1 MITLEDYGVPLT
13 YEHHVQGDD
22 LAAGLT
28 AATYKI
34 DIKKINFDS
43 GGTTAI
49 LAGNIIVGA
58 TSSATALVLYV
69 SDPTGA
75 TTWAGGDAAGYF
87 YVTNIVGTFE
97 NDENLN
103 SILGTTG
110 AATENLATVNG
121 IAMPCDKLNV
131 GSYVSGMQA
140 KTALLTIE
148 TQAARFSLDGLPPTP
163 ATHANGWVSRG
174 IPMAT
179 GTSYLIRGINNIK
192 NFKICNSAA
201 GSNTRWTVVCFF

>member
-1 MITLEDYGVPLT
+1 MLTLEDYGVPLT

-28 AATYKI
+28 ACTYEIKI
-34 DIKKINFDS
+34 EKLNYDS
-43 GGTTAI
+43 HGTSAI
-49 LAGNIIVGA
+49 LAGDIIVGA
-58 TSSATALVLYV
+58 TSSATARVLSV
-69 SDPTGA
+69 NDDGTG
-75 TTWAGGDAAGYF
+75 TVAGGDAAGYF
-87 YVTNIVGTFE
+87 LLTNVIGTFQ

-103 SILGTTG
+103 RVLGTTG
-110 AATENLATVNG
+110 AATANLATANGTCSPMPQGFIYGQYVNG
-121 IAMPCDKLNV
+121 AL
-131 GSYVSGMQA
+131 A

-174 IPMAT
+174 IPMVT
-179 GTSYLIRGINNIK
+179 GTSYLIRGIENIK
-192 NFKICNSAA
+192 NFKVCNSAA